1 MDEKRTL
8 ASAGD
13 SPASEPATRRRLKR
27 KANAL
32 GTSNSASAKRMLK
45 REKAMLAFFSPVHSG
60 PLTRARQAPSS
71 MPSAAGVKAEVLS
84 AAVVSTDGEKLKEE
98 EERDKAIREWEAK
111 IEAEFEAIRSRESN
125 VHVVPNH
132 CGSFVF
138 VFFTV
143 LVSSLKANC

>member
-8 ASAGD
+8 ALAGD
-13 SPASEPATRRRLKR
+13 SPASEPSMRRRLKR

-45 REKAMLAFFSPVHSG
+45 REKAMLASFSPVHSG

-71 MPSAAGVKAEVLS
+71 MPSAAGVKAEV
-84 AAVVSTDGEKLKEE
+84 VVGVVGTDGEKLKEE
-98 EERDKAIREWEAK
+98 EEERDKAAIREWEAK
-111 IEAEFEAIRSRESN
+111 IEAEFEAVRSRESN

-138 VFFTV
+138 FFFFTV
-143 LVSSLKANC
+143 FL